1 MSFLSWLLVDV
12 GAGLLGDGRSDVIED
27 VMTDLLLLM
36 GGRIDEHGCGG
47 GCDGVV
53 MGGGGAWCGG

>member
-12 GAGLLGDGRSDVIED
+12 GAGLLGDGRSDLIEG

-36 GGRIDEHGCGG
+36 SGQIDELASCLLSN
-47 GCDGVV
+47 
-53 MGGGGAWCGG
+53 

>member
-12 GAGLLGDGRSDVIED
+12 GAGLLGDGWSDVIED

-47 GCDGVV
+47 GCDG
-53 MGGGGAWCGG
+53 GAWCGG